1 MSFISKIMVALSIFC
16 SLVRFCC
23 VHSLGFWVFYEM
35 SILFLLLLLVI
46 ESPYS
51 ERYVASW
58 YLLGY
63 VVLTRLPMLLCIF
76 YLSFY

>member
-1 MSFISKIMVALSIFC
+1 M
-16 SLVRFCC
+16 
-23 VHSLGFWVFYEM
+23 
-35 SILFLLLLLVI
+35 LLVV

-63 VVLTRLPMLLCIF
+63 VVFTRLPMLLCIF
-76 YLSFY
+76 YLSSVWGVFNMSLWGSMAGSTFISCFVLLAFLFITKIPLPPFHT

>member
-1 MSFISKIMVALSIFC
+1 MV
-16 SLVRFCC
+16 
-23 VHSLGFWVFYEM
+23 
-35 SILFLLLLLVI
+35 

-76 YLSFY
+76 YVSLERGRFIIPFWGGATGSRVGVFLLLGVMFITKVPLPPFHI